1 MSIYVKKD
9 NMDRE
14 KVSKKFD
21 ELKKIDPV
29 TAETNILLLLTD
41 KTWSEL
47 EYKELVIRYRLHRIV
62 MERRRNK
69 K

>member
-1 MSIYVKKD
+1 MKKD

>member
-1 MSIYVKKD
+1 MGIYVKKD
-9 NMDRE
+9 VMDRD
-14 KVSKKFD
+14 KVSKKFE
-21 ELKKIDPV
+21 ELKKLDPA

-47 EYKELVIRYRLHRIV
+47 EYKELVIRYRLHHIV